1 MTRHNRHDLYSVL
14 SGPLMLD
21 PRALPRL
28 IDEVRYDFM
37 ANASGKGVMLA
48 DERELPKVNVSL
60 YDWDG
65 MAMVGEQETTG
76 RAPGSLLAVVPISGV
91 ITRHGYSGWFS
102 SAAGTLEIGRHLK
115 ALDRDDAVGS
125 IVLSINSPGGSVW
138 GTPELARIVRE
149 IREAGNTRIVAAVD
163 PMMASAA
170 TYIGTA
176 AEKVYCI
183 ESGDVGSIGVI
194 NSYTD
199 YSAWLEK
206 AGIKTEYFRVPEKK
220 ARFTGDEPMDD
231 DMRATMQKG
240 VSDWYERFVADMAT
254 NRNVSEQVVKD
265 KFGGGEM
272 MSAKDGVENGLIDGI
287 RTIDEVLS
295 DLASGAQAKKREY
308 MRKRAALQLEEAN
321 KKPGLIAEESPET
334 ANA

>member
-1 MTRHNRHDLYSVL
+1 MSQKLHDLQSIL
-14 SGPLMLD
+14 AGPLMLD

-37 ANASGKGVMLA
+37 ANGRASDSVVQ
-48 DERELPKVNVSL
+48 RLPDPVVNVSL
-60 YDWDG
+60 YDSEG
-65 MAMVGEQETTG
+65 MAIKGDESQS

-102 SAAGTLEIGRHLK
+102 SAPGTLEIGRYLK
-115 ALDRDDAVGS
+115 ALDSDDAVGS

-138 GTPELARIVRE
+138 GTPELAKIVRE
-149 IREAGNTRIVAAVD
+149 IREAGNTRILAAVD

-199 YSAWLEK
+199 YSAYFEK
-206 AGIKTEYFRVPEKK
+206 MGIKTEYFRVPDKK
-220 ARFTGDEPMDD
+220 ARFTGDEPMTD
-231 DMRATMQKG
+231 DMRDTMQEG
-240 VSDWYERFVADMAT
+240 VEQWYERFVSDMAI
-254 NRNVSEQVVKD
+254 NRKVSEKHVKD

-272 MSAKDGVENGLIDGI
+272 MSAQEGIDAGLIDGI
-287 RTIDEVLS
+287 MSIDEVLS
-295 DLASGAQAKKREY
+295 ELAAGAQAKKREY
-308 MRKRAALQLEEAN
+308 ARKRAALQLEAVAKETEDLTSVVAAEA
-321 KKPGLIAEESPET
+321 E
-334 ANA
+334 